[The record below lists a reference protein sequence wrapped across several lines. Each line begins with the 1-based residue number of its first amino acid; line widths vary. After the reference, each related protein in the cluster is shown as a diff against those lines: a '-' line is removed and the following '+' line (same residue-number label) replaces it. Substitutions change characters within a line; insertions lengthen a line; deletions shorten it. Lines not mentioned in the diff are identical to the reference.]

1 MIKEKLEYI
10 FYRIVRGTVVI
21 GTMLFCL
28 AKIEGRKNIPKKGAV
43 LVLSNHQSY
52 LDPMICQRA
61 STRDFWYIARDT
73 LYAGPIFGPVLAKLQ
88 TIPIRRGEAD
98 IASMRKVMDKL
109 KQGHAVGLFP
119 EGSRTLDGKIATIKP
134 GVSLLSRRTGAPV
147 VPAVIDGA
155 FESWSRHQK
164 KPKWFCKGIVKF
176 AEPISAEAVK
186 EMGDAEFARR
196 LTAQLRQMQSELRKR
211 AGKSVYDYDDTS
223 EGD

>member
-1 MIKEKLEYI
+1 MIKDTFNYI
-10 FYRIVRGTVVI
+10 FYRIVRCTVVM
-21 GTMLFCL
+21 GTMLFCK
-28 AKIEGRKNIPKKGAV
+28 AKIHGRKNIPKKGPV

-61 STRDFWYIARDT
+61 SSRGFWYIARDT
-73 LYAGPIFGPVLAKLQ
+73 LYAGPIFGPVLAKLR

-98 IASMRKVMDKL
+98 IASMRKVMEKL
-109 KQGHAVGLFP
+109 KQGEAVGLFP

-196 LTAQLRQMQSELRKR
+196 LTAQLRQMQSEIRIEQ
-211 AGKSVYDYDDTS
+211 GKEPFDYTED
-223 EGD
+223 ENE